1 MSQAGGAAQVMTSN
15 VMTSVSAN
23 QGHAVQGQGHSVQ
36 GQGMMSI
43 LHTNTSSEA
52 PQLGKPNN
60 VTSHF
65 CFKSVDGMTVK
76 SREISTFFLN

>member
-43 LHTNTSSEA
+43 LHTSTSSEA
-52 PQLGKPNN
+52 PQLGKLNH

-65 CFKSVDGMTVK
+65 CFKNANYMTMK
-76 SREISTFFLN
+76 SPFRLFS